1 MNVLKDP
8 SFIGRV
14 AGTIIGGKAIPFTP
28 RIGAEAFANSTER
41 LRDKAIKDVA
51 SGKVTAPKNVR
62 RYATKEVN
70 QSYDSPS
77 NINYAQLSK
86 KAYDNDKTLYGY
98 KTIPEFSTEDRTVY
112 QQDGTGHVVIAFR
125 GTNVSDIRDTSTDL
139 LLAAGATGL
148 SHRFYNAENVT
159 SAVIKKYGR
168 KNVTVTGHSLGG
180 SQALHV
186 SRKFGVNAYVYNPH
200 VSYDAGLT
208 GANYKHANIFRNTTD
223 PVPAF
228 SRAAYFKSVTV
239 ANNPQA
245 SAGLGQHS
253 IDYWVSNQQPKPQ
266 RVKPGKNQV
275 SSQM

>member
-8 SFIGRV
+8 NFLSRV
-14 AGTIIGGKAIPFTP
+14 TGTVIGGKAIPFTP
-28 RIGAEAFANSTER
+28 RIGAEAFGNSAER
-41 LRDKAIKDVA
+41 LRDRAIKNVA
-51 SGKVTAPKNVR
+51 SGKVSAPKNVKN
-62 RYATKEVN
+62 YALKEVN
-70 QSYDSPS
+70 QTYDSPS

-86 KAYDNDKTLYGY
+86 KAYDSDKTIYGY
-98 KTIPEFSTEDRTVY
+98 KTIPEFSTIDRTVY
-112 QQDGTGHVVIAFR
+112 QQDGSGHVVIAFR
-125 GTNVSDIRDTSTDL
+125 GTNVLDARDTSTDL

-159 SAVIKKYGR
+159 RAVINKYGR

-228 SRAAYFKSVTV
+228 SRAAYFKSVTT
-239 ANNPQA
+239 ASNPNA

-253 IDYWVSNQQPKPQ
+253 IDYWVANQQPKPK
-266 RVKPGKNQV
+266 RAKSTKNQV
-275 SSQM
+275 SSSI